1 VIVMPAPRPLPFR
14 EATFWDGYRQMPAW
28 EFQRFRELLH
38 AATPCALPGGPVD
51 PAAELENVDASVRWT
66 RQFLGFS

>member
-1 VIVMPAPRPLPFR
+1 
-14 EATFWDGYRQMPAW
+14 MPAW

-66 RQFLGFS
+66 RQFLAQPASAEPEGRRRTKAGEGGEFS

>member
-1 VIVMPAPRPLPFR
+1 
-14 EATFWDGYRQMPAW
+14 MPAW

-66 RQFLGFS
+66 RQFLAQPASA